1 MRHSVATHMLASKV
15 SFPTIKNFLG
25 HESIQ
30 STLVYTRITSATI
43 DAALAE
49 YWNHVAESEL
59 IGMNSAK
66 DIDLVRKAKQLREE
80 LLSK

>member
-1 MRHSVATHMLASKV
+1 MIYL
-15 SFPTIKNFLG
+15 
-25 HESIQ
+25 
-30 STLVYTRITSATI
+30 RITSATI

-49 YWNHVAESEL
+49 YWNHVAESGLKE

-80 LLSK
+80 LLSE